1 MVVEDGATRQPRA
14 RDQISF
20 ALYGATSRMIRMH
33 KPFLEPMGLTFPQYL
48 VMLELFSAAPRT
60 VGNLGNV
67 LGMDT
72 GTLTP
77 LLKRMEKAGLVTRRR
92 DVADERRVL
101 IDLTDVGAA
110 LRLEALGVP
119 GKIQSACRLSDRELA
134 ELRDTLIGFA
144 QPAEGE
150 HSSIG
155 GAMGPS

>member
-1 MVVEDGATRQPRA
+1 
-14 RDQISF
+14 
-20 ALYGATSRMIRMH
+20 MH

-60 VGNLGNV
+60 VGDIGNV

-72 GTLTP
+72 GTITP

-110 LRLEALGVP
+110 LRLEALCVP

-134 ELRDTLIGFA
+134 ELRDRLIGFA
-144 QPAEGE
+144 HPAEG
-150 HSSIG
+150 
-155 GAMGPS
+155 